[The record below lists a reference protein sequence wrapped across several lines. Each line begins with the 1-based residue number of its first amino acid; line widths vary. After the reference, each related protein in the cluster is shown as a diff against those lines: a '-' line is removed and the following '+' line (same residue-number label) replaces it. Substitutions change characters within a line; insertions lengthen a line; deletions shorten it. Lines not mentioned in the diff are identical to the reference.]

1 MYCDASNCTGKHS
14 NNLWGEMCSAARER
28 KRVRQ
33 RAWVRSKY
41 YNNPGWASEKRWAN
55 LYYKSTADMLGYSEQ
70 EGDSRTAAKRPT
82 VPPNAPLKFA
92 ANTSA

>member
-1 MYCDASNCTGKHS
+1 MGQLVLQEH
-14 NNLWGEMCSAARER
+14 GR
-28 KRVRQ
+28 
-33 RAWVRSKY
+33 
-41 YNNPGWASEKRWAN
+41 G
-55 LYYKSTADMLGYSEQ
+55 DMLGYSEQ

>member
-55 LYYKSTADMLGYSEQ
+55 LYYKSTAAGICSAIRSRREIHEQ
-70 EGDSRTAAKRPT
+70 RLSDLQCHLMHP
-82 VPPNAPLKFA
+82 
-92 ANTSA
+92 